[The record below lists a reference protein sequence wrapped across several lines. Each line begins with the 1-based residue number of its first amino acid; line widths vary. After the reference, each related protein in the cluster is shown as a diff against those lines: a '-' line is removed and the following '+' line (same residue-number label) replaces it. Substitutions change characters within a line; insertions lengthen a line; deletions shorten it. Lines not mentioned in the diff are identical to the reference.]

1 MPSKGTR
8 NHQQPNP
15 DTPWHTCAV
24 KRPMGRRGKKRGR
37 VDFSRFFDVEAIARR
52 VDQRLAQVVVEREQM
67 SHAEPTDSPMDRFRK
82 RLHDGVSQSVAD
94 EFLSSHVL
102 ANAARRLFNS
112 KQISHFT
119 SATTHYQRTP
129 SFLRFKAG
137 ISRRPY
143 GKIFSRRE
151 HGSSASMRTART
163 LSGGFSSLHTP
174 GNTRQTSRRS
184 GVQVGC
190 LRYAEGEADNKH
202 R

>member
-112 KQISHFT
+112 KAQADLTLHIGNHALPAHSVILAIQSGYFEAALRQDLLEKGTREFRFNEDSPHALWRVFEFAYT
-119 SATTHYQRTP
+119 GEYSAD
-129 SFLRFKAG
+129 
-137 ISRRPY
+137 I
-143 GKIFSRRE
+143 E
-151 HGSSASMRTART
+151 T
-163 LSGGFSSLHTP
+163 LGGPGGLSSLR
-174 GNTRQTSRRS
+174 G
-184 GVQVGC
+184 G
-190 LRYAEGEADNKH
+190 
-202 R
+202 